1 MKKARYV
8 IVPISILLIGVF
20 VFFGISI
27 LNSPEYAL
35 MQIADDIQENGI
47 EGITPH
53 LTDDAK
59 KTVSTIIS
67 VTDNKFINSIFQFT
81 QNEDFTD
88 VLISNLKEIEWSLCE
103 VLKSKEKADVVLEFN
118 YNDKLSG
125 TIEIKMIRENGDWKI
140 SGIGLPKLNKN

>member
-8 IVPISILLIGVF
+8 IVAISILLIGIF

-35 MQIADDIQENGI
+35 MQIADDIEENGI
-47 EGITPH
+47 EGIMPH

-67 VTDNKFINSIFQFT
+67 ITENELINSIFSLT
-81 QNEDFTD
+81 QNDDFTNI
-88 VLISNLKEIEWSLCE
+88 LKSNLKDIEWSLEE
-103 VLKSKEKADVVLEFN
+103 VLKNKEKADVVLGVN
-118 YNDKLSG
+118 YNDKISG
-125 TIEIKMIRENGDWKI
+125 TIEIKMVRENGDWKI
-140 SGIGLPKLNKN
+140 SGLDLPTFNKN

>member
-1 MKKARYV
+1 MKKARFV

-35 MQIADDIQENGI
+35 MQIADDIEENGI
-47 EGITPH
+47 EGIMTH

-67 VTDNKFINSIFQFT
+67 VTDSKFINSIFQLT

-125 TIEIKMIRENGDWKI
+125 TIEIKMFRENGDWKI